1 MKKNKQSNARKNK
14 RANKN
19 AARQVRR
26 EKNLNIRKKKEHDK
40 EVQEQLNYSEE
51 FMQKVTDFL
60 MTYGERLD
68 KDGPESLGAHSE
80 DIIKT
85 LDSINSDIKEFDE
98 EHQKLVAEAEEF
110 FNEKG
115 GNEFSWLPTTVDLVN
130 RIDDL
135 RNRYTE
141 LYVLNHQT
149 LLTYDH

>member
-1 MKKNKQSNARKNK
+1 MKKNKQSNSRQNK
-14 RANKN
+14 RVKKN
-19 AARQVRR
+19 TTRQVRR
-26 EKNLNIRKKKEHDK
+26 EKNLNIRKKKGHDK
-40 EVQEQLNYSEE
+40 EIQEQLNYSEE

-60 MTYGERLD
+60 MTYGQRLD
-68 KDGPESLGAHSE
+68 KDGSESLGAHSE
-80 DIIKT
+80 EIVKI
-85 LDSINSDIKEFDE
+85 LDSINADIQEFDE
-98 EHQKLVAEAEEF
+98 EHQKLVTEANEF
-110 FNEKG
+110 FAEKC